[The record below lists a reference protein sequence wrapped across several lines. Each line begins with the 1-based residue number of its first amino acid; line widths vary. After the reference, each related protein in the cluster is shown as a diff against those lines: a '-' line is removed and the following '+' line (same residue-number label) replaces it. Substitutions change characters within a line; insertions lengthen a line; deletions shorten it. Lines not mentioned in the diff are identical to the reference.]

1 MERTTVINSLGT
13 VVLKDISLGDGQIE
27 VHVPIECVSDSLEK
41 VLDNCMEDFKS
52 KHTTESDNDINFD
65 VRVVFSCGD
74 FRTSKKNEAEFTLL
88 IITWNGSA
96 TEFYDDIP
104 VSFDK
109 EDSKKIKE
117 IIWNELRK
125 TLFNI

>member
-1 MERTTVINSLGT
+1 MERTTVIKNLGT
-13 VVLKDISLGDGQIE
+13 VVLKDVSLGDGQIE
-27 VHVPIECVSDSLEK
+27 IHLPIECVSDSLEK

-52 KHTTESDNDINFD
+52 KHTTKSDNDVSFD

-88 IITWNGSA
+88 VIVWNESA

-104 VSFDK
+104 VSFDE
-109 EDSKKIKE
+109 EDSKKIKK
-117 IIWNELRK
+117 IIWDEIGK